1 MTRCAYVRAEE
12 ARPMVSREAATAAAL
27 AAKAAKGMSF
37 AEIAGHIDR
46 HEVWTATALLGQA
59 TMSPEEAEK
68 VGDVLGLDGQVVAA
82 LAQVP
87 SRGAY
92 DGKVPVDPLLY
103 RFFEI
108 IQVFGPAFKAVIHER
123 FGDGIMS
130 AIDFEADIARV
141 PDPGGDRVVITL
153 NGKFLPYKKW

>member
-1 MTRCAYVRAEE
+1 MT
-12 ARPMVSREAATAAAL
+12 REAATTSTL
-27 AAKAAKGMSF
+27 EAKAAKGMSF
-37 AEIAGHIDR
+37 EEIAGHIGR

-59 TMSPEEAEK
+59 TLSAEEAEK
-68 VGDVLGLDGQVVAA
+68 VGDVLGLDPEVVAA

-87 SRGAY
+87 FRGAY

-108 IQVFGPAFKAVIHER
+108 IQVFGPAFKAVIHEK

-130 AIDFEADIARV
+130 AIDFEADIQRV
-141 PDPGGDRVVITL
+141 ADPKGDRVVVTL

>member
-1 MTRCAYVRAEE
+1 
-12 ARPMVSREAATAAAL
+12 MVSREAATAAVME
-27 AAKAAKGMSF
+27 AKAAKGVSF
-37 AEIAGHIDR
+37 EEIAGHIGR

-59 TMSPEEAEK
+59 TMSPEEAGE
-68 VGDVLGLDGQVVAA
+68 VGDVLGLDPEVVAA
-82 LAQVP
+82 LSDVP

-108 IQVFGPAFKAVIHER
+108 IQVFGPAIKAVINEK

-130 AIDFEADIARV
+130 AIDFEADIQRMA
-141 PDPGGDRVVITL
+141 DPKGDRVVVTL